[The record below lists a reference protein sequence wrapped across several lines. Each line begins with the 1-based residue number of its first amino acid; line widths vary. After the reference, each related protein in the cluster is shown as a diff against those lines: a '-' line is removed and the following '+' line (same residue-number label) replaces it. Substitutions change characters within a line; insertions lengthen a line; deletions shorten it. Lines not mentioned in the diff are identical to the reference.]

1 MALIITCP
9 NNLSSKTGVS
19 GEFIHGTGS
28 HARKLV
34 THGRNSLLSH
44 SQGVPMSPL
53 VSTDVDE
60 DVGYGDRDTRQDI
73 AALNVAQLM
82 KA

>member
-1 MALIITCP
+1 
-9 NNLSSKTGVS
+9 
-19 GEFIHGTGS
+19 
-28 HARKLV
+28 
-34 THGRNSLLSH
+34 
-44 SQGVPMSPL
+44 MSPL